1 VSRKSDLFL
10 NLERMWR
17 EMDELMGEPW
27 AGEGRTRVSRQQSG
41 FSPRV
46 DVYYCNR
53 EEPRAVVLVELAG
66 VDADSVSL
74 EVAGRELIVSGERAI
89 QETEGRVYQQV
100 EIEAG
105 AFRRIVELGADVVA
119 DRAQASYDDGI
130 LRVELPLRTAQ
141 ATTRVPIEGGEAND
155 GD

>member
-10 NLERMWR
+10 NFERMWR

-27 AGEGRTRVSRQQSG
+27 GGEAGGRRSGVQAG

-46 DVYYCNR
+46 DVYYCGR
-53 EEPRAVVLVELAG
+53 DEPRAVVLVELAG
-66 VDADSVSL
+66 VDAESVTL
-74 EVAGRELIVSGERAI
+74 EVAGRELVVSGDRAI

-105 AFRRIVELGADVVA
+105 SFRRTIELGADVVA
-119 DRAQASYDDGI
+119 EQAQASYDDGI
-130 LRVELPLRTAQ
+130 LRVVLPLRTAQ
-141 ATTRVPIEGGEAND
+141 VSTRVPIEGGEPD